1 MCATSGN
8 FARCDATSASQAA
21 SLSSSVGISRVATL
35 TRPGAST

>member
-21 SLSSSVGISRVATL
+21 SLSSSVGISR
-35 TRPGAST
+35 R